1 MTEISCFYN
10 GDLQCT
16 ATHLSSGQ
24 EIKTDAPLDHYGKG
38 ENFSPTDLLATSL
51 GTCVLTIMAIKA
63 RNNGWEIKNINLK
76 IKKIM
81 TENTNRKIKQ
91 LIFDIFLPNDLS
103 NTERNFLINAA
114 NECPVTKSLSRSISL
129 IFNWHS
135 QNQ

>member
-1 MTEISCFYN
+1 M
-10 GDLQCT
+10 
-16 ATHLSSGQ
+16 
-24 EIKTDAPLDHYGKG
+24 
-38 ENFSPTDLLATSL
+38 
-51 GTCVLTIMAIKA
+51 LTIMAIVA
-63 RNNGWEIKNINLK
+63 RNKGWEIKNINLK

-91 LIFDIFLPNDLS
+91 LIFDIFLPKDLS

-114 NECPVTKSLSRSISL
+114 NECPVTKSLSPSISL